1 MPGVRSCAIYAR
13 HAGSE
18 GVGVRI
24 SANRVKAWI
33 VLVPTIVVA
42 VYFIWGFAAY
52 TGYLS
57 VTESTFLPNHRF
69 AGAANYRILFDDRRW
84 WVAYSNMFVFGGLY
98 LAGCILLGGC
108 LSILLDR
115 LTRNE
120 TLFRTI
126 YLYPMSLSLVVTGL
140 AWQWILNPTIGIQK
154 IVRAAG
160 FAEFKFNWLVSPD
173 HAIYTIAFAAI
184 WHGSG
189 LIMILFL
196 SGIKSVDVEIWR
208 AARIDRIPTWR
219 VYFNIILP
227 QLRATLLTAVMLL
240 GFQVVRSFDVVVA
253 LTNGGPGYASD
264 VPARYVFEFFFER
277 GRIGQG
283 AAGAVIMVATMIVI
297 ILPYLVFEIRR
308 KEA

>member
-1 MPGVRSCAIYAR
+1 M
-13 HAGSE
+13 
-18 GVGVRI
+18 RI
-24 SANRVKAWI
+24 SANRAKAWL
-33 VLVPTIVVA
+33 VLVPSVVVA
-42 VYFIWGFAAY
+42 LYFIWGFAAY
-52 TGYLS
+52 TAYLS
-57 VTESTFLPNHRF
+57 VTESTFLPAHRF
-69 AGAANYRILFDDRRW
+69 AGAENFRVLFDDHRW

-98 LAGCILLGGC
+98 LSGCILLGGG
-108 LSILLDR
+108 LAILLDR
-115 LTRNE
+115 LTRHE

-140 AWQWILNPTIGIQK
+140 AWQWILNPTSGIQK
-154 IVRAAG
+154 IVRGAG
-160 FAEFKFNWLVSPD
+160 FEEFRFNWLVSPD
-173 HAIYTIAFAAI
+173 FAIYTIAFAAI
-184 WHGSG
+184 WHGTG

-196 SGIKSVDVEIWR
+196 SAIKSVDIEIWK

-253 LTNGGPGYASD
+253 LTDGGPGYASD

-283 AAGAVIMVATMIVI
+283 AAGAVVMVATMIAIV
-297 ILPYLVFEIRR
+297 LPYLWFEIRR

>member
-1 MPGVRSCAIYAR
+1 M
-13 HAGSE
+13 
-18 GVGVRI
+18 RI
-24 SANRVKAWI
+24 SANRAKAWL
-33 VLVPTIVVA
+33 VLVPSVVVA
-42 VYFIWGFAAY
+42 LYFIWGFAAY
-52 TGYLS
+52 TAYLS
-57 VTESTFLPNHRF
+57 VTESAFLPVHKF
-69 AGAANYRILFDDRRW
+69 AGAENFRVLFDDHRW

-108 LSILLDR
+108 LAILLDR
-115 LTRNE
+115 LTRHE

-140 AWQWILNPTIGIQK
+140 AWQWILNPTSGIQK
-154 IVRAAG
+154 IVRGAG
-160 FAEFKFNWLVSPD
+160 FEEFSFNWLVSPD
-173 HAIYTIAFAAI
+173 FAIYTIAFAAI
-184 WHGSG
+184 WHGTG

-196 SGIKSVDVEIWR
+196 SAIKSVDIEIWR

-227 QLRATLLTAVMLL
+227 QLRATLLTAIMLL

-253 LTNGGPGYASD
+253 LTDGGPGYASD
-264 VPARYVFEFFFER
+264 VPARYVFEYFFER

-283 AAGAVIMVATMIVI
+283 AAGAVVMVATMIAIV
-297 ILPYLVFEIRR
+297 LPYLWFEIRR

>member
-1 MPGVRSCAIYAR
+1 MRVR
-13 HAGSE
+13 G
-18 GVGVRI
+18 
-24 SANRVKAWI
+24 NRAKAWL
-33 VLVPTIVVA
+33 VLIPTVVVA

-52 TGYLS
+52 TAYLS
-57 VTESTFLPNHRF
+57 VTSSTFLPDHRF
-69 AGAANYRILFDDRRW
+69 AGAENFRTLFGDHRW

-108 LSILLDR
+108 LAVLLDR

-120 TLFRTI
+120 VLFRTI

-140 AWQWILNPTIGIQK
+140 SWQWILNPTIGIQQ
-154 IVRAAG
+154 IVREAG

-173 HAIYTIAFAAI
+173 YAIYTIAFAAI
-184 WHGSG
+184 WHGTG

-196 SGIKSVDVEIWR
+196 SAIKAVDAEIWH

-219 VYFNIILP
+219 VYVNIILP

-240 GFQVVRSFDVVVA
+240 AFQVVRSFDVVVA

-264 VPARYVFEFFFER
+264 VPARYVFEFFFQR
-277 GRIGQG
+277 GQIGQG
-283 AAGAVIMVATMIVI
+283 AAAAVVMVTTMILIV
-297 ILPYLVFEIRR
+297 LPYLYFEIRR